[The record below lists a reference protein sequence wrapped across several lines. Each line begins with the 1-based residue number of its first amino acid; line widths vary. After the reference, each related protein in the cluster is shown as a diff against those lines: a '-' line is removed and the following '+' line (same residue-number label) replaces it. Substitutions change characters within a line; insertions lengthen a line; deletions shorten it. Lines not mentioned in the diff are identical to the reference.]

1 MTDELHFEPIVHLA
15 GLTDDQAL
23 IAWGGFYFRR
33 ALSGRWRV
41 VQDDQLS
48 ELEPGRSHSIGLRS
62 QSYGPAVVEVLDPD
76 GKLVTRQEALERN
89 HVWIRNLEPDTQY
102 SYRIHVSGEPW
113 ATGERW
119 DWDAGKDGQ
128 GDLVREGN
136 RYQMSFR
143 THPDPSRPAPV
154 RFAVLGDYGI
164 GLHVGTSGRRQAQ
177 VAGALRRAVE
187 HAGVRLIL
195 TVGDNIYEGV
205 EGTIHGTGDEDSD
218 WYLSF
223 YQPYRYIIDHTP
235 VYPSV
240 GNHDDADTELSDDRA
255 QLADNH
261 FTALRFDEKAEAD
274 RVSIEPGLFYRFH
287 FGEAVEFICIDSSL
301 ANDHEVVHFFELDDH
316 RSFLEETF
324 DPEREDRGRWL
335 IPFGH
340 HPPYCA
346 GPDHPNNQPL
356 IEHLVPR
363 YHRAGVRRALAG
375 HEHNYQHS
383 VVDGIH
389 YFISGAGGKL
399 RTREPES
406 LEEAGTESWAA
417 EAHFL
422 LVDVDGNRCE
432 VTAVRDVTPDGA
444 VEPITVNRQ
453 DGTRSPGRVVVA

>member
-1 MTDELHFEPIVHLA
+1 MTDELHFEPFVHLA

-23 IAWGGFYFRR
+23 IAWGGFYFLRSP
-33 ALSGRWRV
+33 SGRWRV

-48 ELEPGRSHSIGLRS
+48 GFESGRSHSIGLRS
-62 QSYGPAVVEVLDPD
+62 QSYGPAVVEVLGPA
-76 GKLVTRQEALERN
+76 GELVARQEALESN
-89 HVWIRNLEPDTQY
+89 HVWIRNLEPDTEY
-102 SYRIHVSGEPW
+102 SYRIYVGGEPW

-119 DWDAGKDGQ
+119 DWDASEDGH
-128 GDLVREGN
+128 GDLIRRGN
-136 RYQMSFR
+136 RYRMSFR
-143 THPDPSRPAPV
+143 THPDPSRPAPI

-164 GLHVGTSGRRQAQ
+164 GLHVGASGRRQAQ
-177 VAGALRRAVE
+177 VAGALRRAVD

-195 TVGDNIYEGV
+195 TVGDNIYEGA
-205 EGTIHGTGDEDSD
+205 EDTIHGTGDEDSD

-223 YQPYRYIIDHTP
+223 YQPYRYVIDHTP

-240 GNHDDADTELSDDRA
+240 GNHDDADTELSDDRD

-261 FTALRFDEKAEAD
+261 FTALRFDEKVEAD
-274 RVSIEPGLFYRFH
+274 RVSVEPGLFYRFH

-301 ANDHEVVHFFELDDH
+301 ANDHDVEHYFELDDH

-324 DPEREDRGRWL
+324 DPERVDRGKWL

-346 GPDHPNNQPL
+346 GPDHPNNGPL

-363 YHRAGVRRALAG
+363 YHRAGVRLALAG

-399 RTREPES
+399 RTREPGS

-422 LVDVDGNRCE
+422 LVDVAGDRCE
-432 VTAVRDVTPDGA
+432 VTAVRDVTPGGA
-444 VEPITVNRQ
+444 VEPITVNGR
-453 DGTRSPGRVVVA
+453 DGTRSPGRVVVS